1 MSSSYLTNQL
11 LIAMPNL
18 ADPNFH
24 QTVTLICE
32 HSDQGALGIVINR
45 PLDLRLGEVFDQM
58 ALNSEDESLKELPVL
73 DGGPVSKDRGFVLH
87 SYEGPVWD
95 STIELPNKI
104 GVTTSRDILTALA
117 NGDGPSQALV
127 ALGYAGWGAGQLDA
141 EMVSNAW
148 LNVPANENLLF
159 TTPFEERWNS
169 AASLLG
175 VDISRLSSSAG
186 HA

>member
-169 AASLLG
+169 AVSLLG